1 MNALSQELSAMAAE
15 LISRRAGLSAAD
27 VESKGR
33 ILAKLSELAFAQERE
48 LEIHRLREASRLGQ
62 AVLHELVDDHAA
74 KILTDVAGEKV
85 VRPDFG
91 KGGRS

>member
-1 MNALSQELSAMAAE
+1 MTALSQELSTMAAE
-15 LISRRAGLSAAD
+15 LISRRTGLAAAD
-27 VESKGR
+27 VQSKGR

-48 LEIHRLREASRLGQ
+48 LEIHRLREASGFGQ
-62 AVLHELVDDHAA
+62 AVLDELVDEQAR
-74 KILTDVAGEKV
+74 KILNDVAGEKI

>member
-1 MNALSQELSAMAAE
+1 MNALSQELSAMAVE
-15 LISRRAGLSAAD
+15 LISRRVGLSAAD

-74 KILTDVAGEKV
+74 KILNDVAGEKV

>member
-15 LISRRAGLSAAD
+15 LISSRTGLSADD
-27 VESKGR
+27 VQSKGR

-48 LEIHRLREASRLGQ
+48 LEIHRLCEASRLGQ
-62 AVLHELVDDHAA
+62 NALHELVDDHAA
-74 KILTDVAGEKV
+74 KILNDVAGEKV

-91 KGGRS
+91 KGGRP